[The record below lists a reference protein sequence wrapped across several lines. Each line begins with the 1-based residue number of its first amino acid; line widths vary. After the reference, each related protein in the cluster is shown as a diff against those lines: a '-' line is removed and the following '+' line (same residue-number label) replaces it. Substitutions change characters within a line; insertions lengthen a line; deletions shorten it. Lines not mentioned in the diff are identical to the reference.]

1 MKGHIYK
8 RAKDS
13 WTIVY
18 DLPVD
23 MITGQR
29 RQKSQTI
36 RGTKR
41 EAERSLREIL
51 LSLEQGSYVK
61 PNKITLG
68 EWLRQ
73 WLKDY
78 VSLNTTDRTQ
88 ESYTS
93 IIERHL
99 IPSLGKIFIT
109 DLQPQQIQSYY
120 ADKLNKGRADGKGGL
135 SARSV
140 VYHHRILSKA
150 LDYAVKMSIAIR
162 NVAKI
167 VQPPR
172 VQRVT
177 MRTLSADEVVRFLD
191 TARAT
196 DYYVYFATLLYTG
209 LRRGELL
216 ALRWRNLNLDNDM
229 LTVVETAYKL
239 GNGDYVIKE
248 PKTAHSRRTV
258 TLPSSLVELFKA
270 YRADQELLRI
280 QLGITL
286 SVDDFVFI
294 RHGGSPI
301 NPSAVTLA
309 FRRIIKR
316 AGLRSLRIHD
326 LRHTH
331 ASLMLTAGVH
341 PKVVSERLG
350 HANIGITLD
359 IYSHVLPG
367 LQEAAADKFDK
378 IFEVANEEN
387 LNRNVSK
394 MLANDGEVECRPYR
408 SRTCDTLIKS
418 QVLLSRL
425 NNYQER
431 YLLQESL
438 NPYLIAQANEKCSAA
453 IYISLSLAV
462 KGLCLSRL
470 YMQQNCGLLDNDYLL
485 SYKRKLHSRS
495 SKPFS
500 LILPTSLIATI
511 IVFLLT
517 ADSLAIS
524 RFVQMMIFYP
534 QSKPYG

>member
-1 MKGHIYK
+1 
-8 RAKDS
+8 
-13 WTIVY
+13 
-18 DLPVD
+18 
-23 MITGQR
+23 
-29 RQKSQTI
+29 
-36 RGTKR
+36 
-41 EAERSLREIL
+41 
-51 LSLEQGSYVK
+51 VK

-68 EWLRQ
+68 EWLKQ

-78 VSLNTTDRTQ
+78 ASLNTTDRTQ
-88 ESYTS
+88 ESYSS
-93 IIERHL
+93 IVGRHI
-99 IPSLGKIFIT
+99 IPSLGNIFIT
-109 DLQPQQIQSYY
+109 DLHPQQIQSYY
-120 ADKLNKGRADGKGGL
+120 ADKLSKGRVDGKGGL

-150 LDYAVKMSIAIR
+150 LDYAVKMGIAIR
-162 NVAKI
+162 NVARV

-172 VQRVT
+172 VQRIT
-177 MRTLSADEVVRFLD
+177 MRTLSTDEVVCFLD
-191 TARAT
+191 AARET

-216 ALRWRNLNLDNDM
+216 ALRWRNLDLDNAT

-239 GNGDYVIKE
+239 GNGNYVIKE

-286 SVDDFVFI
+286 NVDDFVFI
-294 RHGGSPI
+294 RSDGSPI

-316 AGLRSLRIHD
+316 AGLRGIRIHD

-367 LQEAAADKFDK
+367 LQEAAADKFDR
-378 IFEVANEEN
+378 IFEPEKEVY
-387 LNRNVSK
+387 LNPNVSK
-394 MLANDGEVECRPYR
+394 MLAKDGGVECRPYR

-418 QVLLSRL
+418 KMHDIPPS
-425 NNYQER
+425 
-431 YLLQESL
+431 
-438 NPYLIAQANEKCSAA
+438 PPK
-453 IYISLSLAV
+453 
-462 KGLCLSRL
+462 
-470 YMQQNCGLLDNDYLL
+470 
-485 SYKRKLHSRS
+485 
-495 SKPFS
+495 
-500 LILPTSLIATI
+500 
-511 IVFLLT
+511 
-517 ADSLAIS
+517 
-524 RFVQMMIFYP
+524 
-534 QSKPYG
+534 